1 MSRLRERTWLT
12 KYHADAGS
20 LVLRF
25 YEPALACAVR
35 YDRTSG
41 YFTARSLTLAARGI
55 EKLVQNKGKMRLV
68 VGCTLDSPE
77 VEAIQNG
84 LSLRAALESK
94 ILDHELKPFDQVEVD
109 ALELLAWM
117 VARGSLEVKIAV
129 PCDASRRPSAGT
141 IFHEKAGVIEDADR
155 DRLAFNGSINET
167 MAAWSG
173 GTTGNWESF
182 HVFPAFGVSNPHVE
196 DEETTF
202 RHLWADTAE
211 QALVVDVPTAVRDGL
226 LHYMPEGNALPR
238 RLLVPKPTPA
248 SEPSAEPSTPKP
260 PAVSPAPVQVD
271 DEELRRLVWAVIR
284 NAPAWA
290 NGGEW
295 VGEATSAVE
304 PWPHQIRAFQRMYDH
319 WPPKLLIAD
328 EVGLGKTIEAGLVL
342 RQAWLSGRAKRIL
355 VLAPRSVL
363 SQWQIELREK
373 FNLNWP
379 IYDGQKLR
387 WYPCRAIGHTERLIA
402 RDAWHNES
410 VVLASSHLMRRSD
423 RATELLAAKPW
434 DLVVLDEAHHA
445 RRRGAGGVGKDKG
458 PNQLLKLMQQL
469 KDRTKGLVL
478 LTATPMQVAPIEVWD
493 LLALLGL
500 PPGWSSGAFEKFFAL
515 VGQPAP
521 SHDDFEFLAKLFR
534 DAEAHFGQVKD
545 DAAQAWLDGS
555 KLASRKLIEALR
567 DQAQAPRRQL
577 SGPRRKAAM
586 NLMKATT
593 PVSRLI
599 SRHTR
604 ELLRKYQAAGKLTS
618 RIATRDVRDEFV
630 TMTPSERKVY
640 EQVETY
646 ISSTY
651 DNASEKDRNA
661 VGFVMTIYRRRL
673 ASSFAAL
680 DRTLSGRLAAV
691 DASPRS
697 LRERADRGDDV
708 SDDEAGDEV
717 MDVDDLGQLEQQA
730 LAAEES
736 SDISALLRAVR
747 ELPTDSKA
755 NRLLVGL
762 KQLQAD
768 GFAQA
773 IVFTQ
778 YADTMDFLRDFL
790 RKKGLSVMCYSGRG
804 GEIAEAS
811 GSWRSITRD
820 TTKRLFK
827 EGKAQVLVATDAAAE
842 GLNFQFCG
850 SLVNFDMPWNPMR
863 VEQRI
868 GRIDRLGQMFDLIK
882 IVNLHYDDTVETD
895 VYSALRTR
903 IGLFSKVV
911 GKLQPIL
918 AALPKQIADVTLG
931 KGKDREKQRAD
942 LVQQLE
948 SEIRDREADAFDL
961 DEIARADLDLPP
973 RPPPLY
979 DLESLDILLRRQEL
993 LPSGIEVKW
1002 LAKLEYEFTMPGMKE
1017 PLRVTTSK
1025 DRFEDNPGSY
1035 ELWSPGSPLFPTQ
1048 DAIPPPTDSV
1058 PQVPLGEL
1066 LKRRIAG

>member
-1 MSRLRERTWLT
+1 
-12 KYHADAGS
+12 
-20 LVLRF
+20 
-25 YEPALACAVR
+25 
-35 YDRTSG
+35 
-41 YFTARSLTLAARGI
+41 
-55 EKLVQNKGKMRLV
+55 
-68 VGCTLDSPE
+68 
-77 VEAIQNG
+77 
-84 LSLRAALESK
+84 
-94 ILDHELKPFDQVEVD
+94 
-109 ALELLAWM
+109 
-117 VARGSLEVKIAV
+117 
-129 PCDASRRPSAGT
+129 
-141 IFHEKAGVIEDADR
+141 
-155 DRLAFNGSINET
+155 
-167 MAAWSG
+167 
-173 GTTGNWESF
+173 
-182 HVFPAFGVSNPHVE
+182 
-196 DEETTF
+196 
-202 RHLWADTAE
+202 
-211 QALVVDVPTAVRDGL
+211 
-226 LHYMPEGNALPR
+226 
-238 RLLVPKPTPA
+238 
-248 SEPSAEPSTPKP
+248 
-260 PAVSPAPVQVD
+260 
-271 DEELRRLVWAVIR
+271 
-284 NAPAWA
+284 
-290 NGGEW
+290 
-295 VGEATSAVE
+295 
-304 PWPHQIRAFQRMYDH
+304 
-319 WPPKLLIAD
+319 
-328 EVGLGKTIEAGLVL
+328 
-342 RQAWLSGRAKRIL
+342 
-355 VLAPRSVL
+355 
-363 SQWQIELREK
+363 
-373 FNLNWP
+373 
-379 IYDGQKLR
+379 
-387 WYPCRAIGHTERLIA
+387 
-402 RDAWHNES
+402 
-410 VVLASSHLMRRSD
+410 MRRTD
-423 RATELLAAKPW
+423 RATELLAAQPW

-458 PNQLLKLMQQL
+458 PNHMLRLMQQL

-500 PPGWSSGAFEKFFAL
+500 PPGWSAAAFEKFFSL

-521 SHDDFEFLAKLFR
+521 SHEDFEFLAKLFR
-534 DAEAHFGQVKD
+534 DAEAHFGKVND

-555 KLASRKLIEALR
+555 KLASKKLIEALR

-577 SGPRRKAAM
+577 PAARRKAAM

-618 RIATRDVRDEFV
+618 RIATRGVHDEFV
-630 TMTPSERKVY
+630 KMTPDERKVY

-651 DNASEKDRNA
+651 NNASEKDRNA

-691 DASPRS
+691 EADPRS
-697 LRERADRGDDV
+697 LRDRADRGDDV

-717 MDVDDLGQLEQQA
+717 MDVDDAGRLEQQS

-747 ELPTDSKA
+747 ELPTDTKA
-755 NRLLVGL
+755 NRLLVWL

-768 GFAQA
+768 GYPQA

-778 YADTMDFLRDFL
+778 YTDTMDFLRDFL

-811 GSWRSITRD
+811 GNWRSITRD

-868 GRIDRLGQMFDLIK
+868 GRIDRLGQAFENIK

-918 AALPKQIADVTLG
+918 AALPKQIADVALG

-961 DEIARADLDLPP
+961 DEIARADLEVPP

-979 DLESLDILLRRQEL
+979 DLEALDTLLRRHEL
-993 LPSGIEVKW
+993 LPSSIEVKW
-1002 LAKLEYEFTMPGMKE
+1002 LAKSEYEFTMPGMKE

-1035 ELWSPGSPLFPTQ
+1035 ELWSPGSPLFPAQ
-1048 DAIPPPTDSV
+1048 DAVPSPTDEV
-1058 PQVPLGEL
+1058 PKVTLGKL
-1066 LKRRIAG
+1066 LKRRGTA